1 MDCND
6 PAQTNALLGDSRS
19 SDVSFEEKA
28 QILASRIIH
37 SQGICMPIFH
47 VSLLA
52 ASVTEIVWIMHP
64 WAEEGCCRISYPT
77 SPLALAVEAYLT
89 LGLLGETLLRMA
101 WLRAAFWAAWGNVV
115 DCTVSGLSLLSFLL
129 LLLLALSLLSFV
141 LYVRQTSQDLELV
154 VLVLMI
160 CWLLL
165 RIVRLYTV
173 AKNLATS
180 HRRRSTK
187 SEIRFDFGDN
197 DADES
202 APV

>member
-1 MDCND
+1 MCRCSQLQSRNRVDHA
-6 PAQTNALLGDSRS
+6 PVGRRGLLPDLVP
-19 SDVSFEEKA
+19 D
-28 QILASRIIH
+28 I
-37 SQGICMPIFH
+37 
-47 VSLLA
+47 A
-52 ASVTEIVWIMHP
+52 ARP
-64 WAEEGCCRISYPT
+64 CRR
-77 SPLALAVEAYLT
+77 AYLT

-115 DCTVSGLSLLSFLL
+115 DCTVSG
-129 LLLLALSLLSFV
+129 LSLLSFV

>member
-6 PAQTNALLGDSRS
+6 PAQTVALLGDSRS

-115 DCTVSGLSLLSFLL
+115 DCTVSGLSLLSF
-129 LLLLALSLLSFV
+129 V